1 MPVSRPAI
9 ALALALLA
17 GPSALAADK
26 PPPQATRPAEPAHPA
41 HPAHSAHPGRIFHVI
56 HPRACLTRA
65 EQRAAVAE
73 KRAISLAAAIR
84 SLRAHGKRA
93 EVVRARL
100 CRRGEKMVYLLTLL
114 GRSGK
119 VFRIT
124 VDAGSGELISS
135 R

>member
-1 MPVSRPAI
+1 MPISRPAL

-17 GPSALAADK
+17 GPSALAADTPIMPSA
-26 PPPQATRPAEPAHPA
+26 PPSALARPAASAHPA
-41 HPAHSAHPGRIFHVI
+41 HPSRPFHLI
-56 HPRACLTRA
+56 HPRACLSRA
-65 EQRAAVAE
+65 EQRAAVAA
-73 KRAISLAAAIR
+73 KQAIPLGEAIR

-100 CRRGEKMVYLLTLL
+100 CRRGEKMLYLLTLL

-119 VFRIT
+119 VIRIT
-124 VDAGSGELISS
+124 VDATSGDLITS